1 MSCNTGLT
9 CLPSLRLSD
18 PDPDPDSV
26 PRSSDRYLLHHHSS
40 VMRSWYLSPAHHLP
54 PEMKPGWHRLSCPR
68 AIDHHHGFT
77 LTSPLSLADMLAPL
91 PLTPPPAPISM
102 NDERPLGR
110 GVYRPCDQEAGWAD
124 RRVDPTPRLTTTYTR
139 AWLSCARALSGRERE
154 HAESRVGE
162 RERENPNRATECKWG
177 EVRDSR
183 LKLYIGEREEE
194 QLPHQGCMCV
204 LENEEDSS

>member
-1 MSCNTGLT
+1 MSCNTVRT

-40 VMRSWYLSPAHHLP
+40 VMRSWHLSPAHHLP

-110 GVYRPCDQEAGWAD
+110 GKYRPCDQEAGWAD

-139 AWLSCARALSGRERE
+139 ALGFHAPGPFQGERER
-154 HAESRVGE
+154 AWRVEGGGE
-162 RERENPNRATECKWG
+162 RERENRIERLSVNG
-177 EVRDSR
+177 E
-183 LKLYIGEREEE
+183 K
-194 QLPHQGCMCV
+194 
-204 LENEEDSS
+204 